1 MNFRRGNW
9 SCGKA
14 AGREGKTGQSCLC
27 LFKDDENK
35 TSVKSAIIIYREGF
49 CCRVDSRLVP
59 E

>member
-1 MNFRRGNW
+1 MKFRRGNW

-14 AGREGKTGQSCLC
+14 AGREGKTGQSCFC

-35 TSVKSAIIIYREGF
+35 ASTERAIIIYREGF
-49 CCRVDSRLVP
+49 ACRVDSRLAL